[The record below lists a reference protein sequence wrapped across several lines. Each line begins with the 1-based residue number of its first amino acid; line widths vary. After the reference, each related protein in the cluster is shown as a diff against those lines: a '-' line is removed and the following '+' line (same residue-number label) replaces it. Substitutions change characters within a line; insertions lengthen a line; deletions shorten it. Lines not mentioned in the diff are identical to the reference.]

1 MPVFWHGGYMR
12 RTYIFSKEN
21 IKQIDALKYY
31 DLSNLTK
38 ENLLLP
44 TVTIDK
50 QSKDSIIAH
59 VYCTFWNEWKG
70 LVREHI
76 EITISN
82 NRVSDYK
89 NADALVLHHYNC
101 GILF

>member
-1 MPVFWHGGYMR
+1 MAVTCVERISFPKR
-12 RTYIFSKEN
+12 ISN
-21 IKQIDALKYY
+21 DALKYY